1 MVFKVPFD
9 QVSANIHILLKWF
22 YFWFLFL
29 IDNLHVYHKNQ
40 GKDYRDRLQN
50 LLLNWK
56 VLVNIQK
63 DPNHHLIVTSE
74 ANLVKTDTFF
84 PDTFFPTQKWYFFS
98 DTFFPDTF
106 FPITLFTWYPFL
118 SRPMT
123 GPRFCGEKSIDTLF
137 FIWIY
142 GPYMKCADCSR
153 SLSTDRCLRCP
164 LTSDSLVKWQYQ
176 WILGK
181 IALTE
186 KALITVQWNR
196 EGLWPHCTEGIQAD
210 LTILSLR

>member
-106 FPITLFTWYPFL
+106 FPITIILTTFYIVKLGYTFFFLFLFKNID
-118 SRPMT
+118 
-123 GPRFCGEKSIDTLF
+123 CG
-137 FIWIY
+137 Y
-142 GPYMKCADCSR
+142 R
-153 SLSTDRCLRCP
+153 
-164 LTSDSLVKWQYQ
+164 
-176 WILGK
+176 
-181 IALTE
+181 
-186 KALITVQWNR
+186 
-196 EGLWPHCTEGIQAD
+196 
-210 LTILSLR
+210 